1 MRVYDIYIYIFI
13 IYTHTHTYRYDD
25 DMPRACLLSIWGC
38 KLHKPCQ
45 TCHSIDHVLI
55 IYSIYTFTHRIEYS
69 INISI
74 SRTSRNAYFFSF
86 ATFSSQDVLWT
97 WWCLPSRDKIY
108 QGLGAEIDFTKNN
121 TRLKSLQVSFSQDTL
136 KLVFEFQLTPPRVTC
151 LCWIWVALACC
162 FWYSWY

>member
-1 MRVYDIYIYIFI
+1 MTYIYILI

-25 DMPRACLLSIWGC
+25 DMPRACLPSIWGC

-74 SRTSRNAYFFSF
+74 SRTSRNAYFFFHLPRFHRRMCSELDG
-86 ATFSSQDVLWT
+86 A
-97 WWCLPSRDKIY
+97 CLPETKYTKVWGLKLTSRKTTRDWNLYKFHSLKILSNWFSNFNWLL
-108 QGLGAEIDFTKNN
+108 QGL
-121 TRLKSLQVSFSQDTL
+121 
-136 KLVFEFQLTPPRVTC
+136 RVC
-151 LCWIWVALACC
+151 AGFGLH
-162 FWYSWY
+162 